1 MGKLSVDL
9 TGIVSLVYN
18 LYSLSKKSQ
27 KMNNNFTI
35 DDLQDIWQKV
45 SILHNGQ
52 TYGGQ
57 NKNQKI
63 EYINHIGSVVFEI
76 INASKNTPDF
86 NFDLAIKCAFLHD
99 TIEDTDYPI
108 EDLEKEYGKEV
119 KEGVLALTKNT
130 ELEKE
135 HQMTDS
141 LNRIK
146 LQPKEIWAVKMADR
160 ICNLYAPPYFWKEA
174 KKEKYLEEAKIIYEH
189 LKDGND
195 YLAKRL
201 SEKIEAYKNK

>member
-1 MGKLSVDL
+1 
-9 TGIVSLVYN
+9 
-18 LYSLSKKSQ
+18 
-27 KMNNNFTI
+27 MNNNFTI

-76 INASKNTPDF
+76 INASKNTSDF

-99 TIEDTDYPI
+99 TIEDTDFPV

-135 HQMTDS
+135 HQMIDS

-146 LQPKEIWAVKMADR
+146 QQPKEVWAVKMADR
-160 ICNLYAPPYFWKEA
+160 ICNLYAPPYFWNES
-174 KKEKYLEEAKIIYEH
+174 KKKKYLEEAKVIYEH
-189 LKDGND
+189 LKEGNE

-201 SEKIEAYKNK
+201 YEKIEAYKNK

>member
-1 MGKLSVDL
+1 
-9 TGIVSLVYN
+9 
-18 LYSLSKKSQ
+18 
-27 KMNNNFTI
+27 MNDNFTI

-99 TIEDTDYPI
+99 TIEDTDFPI

-135 HQMTDS
+135 HQMIDS

-146 LQPKEIWAVKMADR
+146 QQPKEIWTVKMADR
-160 ICNLYAPPYFWKEA
+160 ICNLYAPPYFWNES
-174 KKEKYLEEAKIIYEH
+174 KKKKYLEEAKVIYEH
-189 LKDGND
+189 LKEGNE

-201 SEKIEAYKNK
+201 YEKIEAYKNK

>member
-1 MGKLSVDL
+1 
-9 TGIVSLVYN
+9 
-18 LYSLSKKSQ
+18 
-27 KMNNNFTI
+27 MNKNFTI

-99 TIEDTDYPI
+99 TIEDTDFPV
-108 EDLEKEYGKEV
+108 EDLEKEYGKQV
-119 KEGVLALTKNT
+119 KEGVLAITKNT
-130 ELEKE
+130 ELAKE
-135 HQMTDS
+135 HQMIDS

-146 LQPKEIWAVKMADR
+146 QQPKEVWAVKMADR
-160 ICNLYAPPYFWKEA
+160 ICNLYAPPYFWNES
-174 KKEKYLEEAKIIYEH
+174 KKKKYLEEAKVIYEH
-189 LKDGND
+189 LKEGNE

-201 SEKIEAYKNK
+201 YEKIEAYKNK

>member
-1 MGKLSVDL
+1 
-9 TGIVSLVYN
+9 
-18 LYSLSKKSQ
+18 
-27 KMNNNFTI
+27 MNNNFTI

-99 TIEDTDYPI
+99 TIEDTDFPI

-130 ELEKE
+130 ELEKQ
-135 HQMTDS
+135 HQMIDS

-146 LQPKEIWAVKMADR
+146 QQPKEVWAVKMADR